1 MIRILELR
9 SVRGTGGGPEKTIL
23 AGAAHADSARFAV
36 TVCYIRDVR
45 DAVFSMKERAND
57 HGVEYIEINE
67 RHSFDLS
74 VWPALKKLTRQ
85 LKADIVHAHD
95 YKTNVLASLLGRY
108 QSVIPLSTVHGWTGH
123 SFRERYVYYPLDKRV
138 LRTFPRLIA
147 VSGEIRHELV
157 RHGAKPERVSVV
169 LNGIDPEKFR
179 HVPDRRASVR
189 EAFGYAP
196 EDVVIGSVGRLEP
209 QKRFDLLVS
218 AIARVREI
226 HPAVR
231 LIIAGDGSEKG
242 VLEQQI
248 KDLGLSAE
256 CRLIGH
262 YSDVVKF
269 HHALDLFVQSSVY
282 EGTPNVVL
290 EAMAMETPVVAT
302 AAGGTA
308 ELMRAD
314 IDGLVVEP
322 GDLTALYEA
331 MKAALGDRPA
341 AARRAQ
347 AARTRVEGEL
357 SFSARM
363 AAVERIYEELVAT
376 SNSGAVRTL
385 TGAFSSVSPAT
396 APKQSD
402 AGKERRGER

>member
-23 AGAAHADSARFAV
+23 AGAAHAHPSRFAV
-36 TVCYIRDVR
+36 TVCYIHDVR
-45 DAVFSMKERAND
+45 DAVFAMKERADD
-57 HGVEYIEINE
+57 HGVDYIEIRE

-74 VWPALKKLTRQ
+74 IWPALKKLTRQ
-85 LKADIVHAHD
+85 LNIDIVHAHD
-95 YKTNVLASLLGRY
+95 YKTNILAFFLGR
-108 QSVIPLSTVHGWTGH
+108 SPSIVPLSTVHGWTGH

-147 VSGEIRHELV
+147 VSGEIRDELV
-157 RHGAKPERVSVV
+157 RHGAKPDKVSVV
-169 LNGIDPEKFR
+169 LNGIDPERFR
-179 HVPDRRASVR
+179 RMPDRRAAVR
-189 EAFGYAP
+189 EGFGYTP

-218 AIARVREI
+218 AIARVHEI
-226 HPAVR
+226 QPAVR
-231 LIIAGDGSEKG
+231 LIIAGDGSERRA
-242 VLEQQI
+242 LEQQI
-248 KDLGLSAE
+248 KDLGLSAQ
-256 CRLIGH
+256 CRLVGH
-262 YSDVVKF
+262 YSDVVEF

-290 EAMAMETPVVAT
+290 EAMAMETPIVAT

-314 IDGLVVEP
+314 IDGLIVAP
-322 GDLTALYEA
+322 GDLTALYQA

-341 AARRAQ
+341 AASRAQ
-347 AARTRVEGEL
+347 AARTRVEEEL

-376 SNSGAVRTL
+376 KKSGAVPSL
-385 TGAFSSVSPAT
+385 TAGFGSISPAT
-396 APKQSD
+396 ESKPSD
-402 AGKERRGER
+402 ASENRRGER